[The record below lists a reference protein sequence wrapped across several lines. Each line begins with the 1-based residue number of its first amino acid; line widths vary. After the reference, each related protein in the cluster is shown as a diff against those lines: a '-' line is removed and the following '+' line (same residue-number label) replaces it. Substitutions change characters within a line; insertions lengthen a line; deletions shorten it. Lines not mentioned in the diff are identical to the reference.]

1 MSRREKN
8 GEMKKTGSVNGTSLS
23 DQLLERI
30 SQRAFEL
37 YELRGVAHGHD
48 AEDWF
53 EAERQIRA
61 KVATGSGGKE

>member
-8 GEMKKTGSVNGTSLS
+8 GEMKKTGSVNGTPLS

-37 YELRGVAHGHD
+37 YELRKVAHGHD

-53 EAERQIRA
+53 EAERQVNV
-61 KVATGSGGKE
+61 VAATESKEKG